1 MPEENIKLGLMPPLS
16 GLVGIYG
23 SEIAHAGQIACQE
36 VNDNGG
42 VLGRPLELII
52 EDDGSLPE
60 SAVTAAEKL
69 LDEHQCTAIIGNLL
83 SNSRIAVAYRVAEPR
98 RVPYLNFSFYEGSIL
113 SRYFFHFAALPNQQI
128 DKMIPYMLNKFG
140 PRMFFAGNN
149 YEWPRGSIHAG
160 KLALKQAGGDVVGE
174 EYCPIGVDPET
185 IEHLL
190 DQIEAA
196 KPDVFVPYFA
206 GDDQVLLLT
215 RFTERGLKDRIAVV
229 MGHYDEMMAS
239 QLPSEVRD
247 GFYSSNTYFMTI
259 DSDQNRNYLS
269 RLANLPDVNG
279 IWPEGNGI
287 LTNFGEGTYVCVKAF
302 AEAANKAGSL
312 DPELLVETLRSIRVE
327 APQGTVTMYPE
338 HQHARVNT
346 YLSKCDATGVFN
358 IIEKF
363 GAIEPAL
370 PERYNHQRIASQATL
385 EDDIRLQARML
396 EQLSEGIL
404 LVGTGDNV
412 IIYANAGANSMFGYD
427 KGEMN
432 GLNISSLIDPTVQ
445 DPNESSRKILSVLN
459 QKGEWEGELQ
469 SLRKNGTTLLCA
481 AKVTIFTHPVYGE
494 VWLGVYR
501 DITEKKI
508 AEDELEKYR
517 HHLEELV
524 EERTRKLNDAQDE
537 LVRKERLATLG
548 QLTATVSH
556 ELRNPLGAIRPS
568 IYVIRNKVPQGDAKL
583 KRALDR
589 IDRNIER
596 CDHIIDE
603 LLDFTRIKELNLT
616 HIDLNSWLRK
626 LINEQHINN
635 NIKIIY
641 ELSDKN
647 PRIDVDED
655 RLRRA
660 IINVV
665 ENACQAM
672 LEPYERDTVIKNAQ
686 LGISTQIDGERI
698 LITISD
704 NGCGISEDTMPHI
717 FEPLFSTKGFGVG
730 LGMPTVKQIITQHGG
745 TINIDTAADKG
756 THISLSLPKEIN
768 SEAAL

>member
-508 AEDELEKYR
+508 TEDELEKYR

-641 ELSDKN
+641 ELSDKT